1 MRVFY
6 STTAVLFLSLLVPVV
21 AFGQAA
27 IRGTVTDATVGETLI
42 GVNVIVQGT
51 SLGAATDIEGQYR
64 ILGIPERVLN
74 VKISCLGYEAQIIEI
89 DFSKTKDV
97 QKNIKMKPQVIQGE
111 EVVVTAQMRGQLAAI
126 NQQITSNTIIN
137 VISEEKIQ
145 ELPDANAAEAIGR
158 LPGVSIVR
166 SGGEATQIVLRGL
179 SSKFSNI
186 TIDGV
191 RIPATDPNTRDIDL
205 STISQGSLA
214 GVELYKTLTPDQ
226 DADAIA
232 GAVNLVTKKA
242 PSERS
247 VNIDLKG
254 DYNHLMKSSK
264 QYDFLVRYGERFF
277 DDVLGIQIQGNTESK
292 IRSNEYVSTGYSEL
306 RVEVP
311 SDAPFA
317 DDYSI
322 STFTTRF
329 TDETRKR
336 NGAQVIFDINTP
348 DSGVVKLSGVYS
360 GTNRNIMLYSRVYPT
375 SVTNNYWDYT
385 YQYRE
390 LGIQTF
396 NSSLQGKNYLLGL
409 DLDWSLS
416 YAHSK
421 TDNPYDYTLTFT
433 DPSGGAVQATRDH
446 PEINII
452 PFASKDFT
460 SPYCSTAVYLRQ
472 ENFDKERTA
481 HVNISKKYRLSDFIS
496 GDVKV
501 GGKYKERVRWMDN
514 EELDDNT
521 YLHSFYFDNK
531 DGSSKNY
538 VGTRFENY
546 AATRPGNKPQ
556 LDDFFNYP
564 VSSRS
569 LLGLYEMT
577 PLIDVDAL
585 KEWYTLNKNGAYGGT
600 SEYVSS
606 DRADLVDY
614 SVTER
619 IAAGYLMNSLNLG
632 TSFTIIA
639 GVRME
644 KEVNDYYAKYA
655 AGGIQNIGIILTV
668 LDAELKKD
676 STTSYAETI
685 WLPNIQLTIKPT
697 EYFTIR
703 MAAYKALA
711 RPDYNYRLPRFYIYG
726 SILNVGNPNLKSV
739 QAWNY
744 EINTQVFNNTIGLIS
759 VSGFYKVIDNLFHEM
774 QNVNLTTNSPVYGR
788 PFDSLSTAIGL
799 TWQND
804 PSLRKIMDFSALT
817 FTAPYNSTS
826 PSYAWGIEFEHQ
838 MNFSSLPIPAFLRNI
853 TLSYNV
859 SITRSETNVVLGYT
873 QVDTTQEFR
882 VRPGTSDTSWVTRI
896 TNTLLAKS
904 ITRQSEGQPKL
915 YCNAALGYDIG
926 GFSARLSVFYQDEYV
941 RQYSANGNADIIV
954 NSFTKW
960 DLAFK
965 QEVTKYLSLFL
976 NINNLTNIQES
987 TLRRNN
993 IMIWNLPRTAEL
1005 YGTTVDFGVRLSL

>member
-1 MRVFY
+1 MRVLYF
-6 STTAVLFLSLLVPVV
+6 AVAIIILSHLVPVL
-21 AFGQAA
+21 AFGQASLK
-27 IRGTVTDATVGETLI
+27 GTISDAATNDMLI
-42 GVNVIVQGT
+42 GVNVVVQGT

-64 ILGIPERVLN
+64 IVGIAERVFSIK
-74 VKISCLGYEAQIIEI
+74 VSCVGYETQIVEI
-89 DFSKTKDV
+89 DFSATKEASLNL
-97 QKNIKMKPQVIQGE
+97 QMKPSVIEGQ
-111 EVVVTAQMRGQLAAI
+111 EVVVTGQMRGQLAAI
-126 NQQITSNTIIN
+126 NQQITANTIVN
-137 VISEEKIQ
+137 VVSEEKIK
-145 ELPDANAAEAIGR
+145 ELPDANAAETIGR

-191 RIPATDPNTRDIDL
+191 RIPATDNNTRDVDL

-242 PSERS
+242 PSVRTIN
-247 VNIDLKG
+247 VDMKG
-254 DYNHLMKSSK
+254 DYNHLMKSFK

-292 IRSNEYVSTGYSEL
+292 IRSNEFVQTGYSEL
-306 RVEVP
+306 RVGIP
-311 SDAPFA
+311 TDAPYA
-317 DDYSI
+317 NEYSI

-329 TDETRKR
+329 TDEARKR
-336 NGAQVIFDINTP
+336 NGAQIILDVNTP
-348 DSGVVKLSGVYS
+348 DNGVVKLSGVYS
-360 GTNRNIMLYSRVYPT
+360 KTDRNIMEYSRVYPT

-390 LGIQTF
+390 LGIHTF
-396 NSSLQGKNYLLGL
+396 NTSLQGKNYFLGL
-409 DLDWSLS
+409 DVDWSLS

-421 TDNPYDYTLTFT
+421 TDNPYDYQLTFT
-433 DPSGGAVQATRDH
+433 DPSGGAIQATKDH

-460 SPYCSTAVYLRQ
+460 SPYCSTAVFIQQ

-481 HVNISKKYRLSDFIS
+481 NLSISKKYKLSEYIT
-496 GDVKV
+496 GDIKV

-514 EELDDNT
+514 SELDDNT
-521 YLHSFYFDNK
+521 YLHGFYFNNT

-538 VGTRFENY
+538 AGTRFENY
-546 AATRPGNKPQ
+546 ATTRPTNKPQ
-556 LDDFFNYP
+556 IDDFYYNP
-564 VSSRS
+564 VTSRS
-569 LLGLYEMT
+569 LMGMYEMT

-585 KEWYTLNKNGAYGGT
+585 KEWYTLNKNGIYGGT
-600 SEYVSS
+600 AEYVSS
-606 DRADLVDY
+606 DRADLADY

-632 TSFTIIA
+632 TSVTIIA

-644 KEVNDYYAKYA
+644 REVNDYYAKYA
-655 AGGIQNIGIILTV
+655 AGGVSNLGIQMTV
-668 LDAELKKD
+668 QSELKKD

-697 EYFTIR
+697 DYLTVR

-711 RPDYNYRLPRFYIYG
+711 RPDYNYRLPRFYVYG
-726 SILNVGNPNLKSV
+726 SILNVGNPNLKST

-744 EINTQVFNNTIGLIS
+744 EVNTQLFNSTIGLIS

-774 QNVNLTTNSPVYGR
+774 QNVNLTTSSTLYGR

-804 PSLRKIMDFSALT
+804 PSLRRIIDFSALT
-817 FTAPYNSTS
+817 VTAPYNSTS
-826 PSYAWGIEFEHQ
+826 PSYAWGLEFEHQ

-853 TLSYNV
+853 TLSYNI

-882 VRPGTSDTSWVTRI
+882 VRPGTNDTSWVTKI
-896 TNTLLAKS
+896 TNSLLPRSVK
-904 ITRQSEGQPKL
+904 RQSEGQPKL

-976 NINNLTNIQES
+976 NVNNLTNIQES

-993 IMIWNLPRTAEL
+993 IMNWNLPRTAEL
-1005 YGTTVDFGVRLSL
+1005 YGTTVDFGARVLL